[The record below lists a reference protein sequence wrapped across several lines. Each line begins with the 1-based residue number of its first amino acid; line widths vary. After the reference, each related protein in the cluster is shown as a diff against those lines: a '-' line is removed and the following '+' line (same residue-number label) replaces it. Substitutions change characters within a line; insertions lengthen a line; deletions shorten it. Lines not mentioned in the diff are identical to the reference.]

1 MWFLELANSTGKWIY
16 FFYAWLKMSN
26 RLPAMIYSA
35 PEQEE
40 VYELDFGENKPVSVR
55 RKTKAKHHEFD
66 DTVYS
71 KWNVLPD
78 ILLEDIFSRLSIRE
92 RYYASQVCRNW
103 NRIFYSKRIWETFVL
118 GDRTLTR
125 RKFNYYMGDQYVL
138 DHHRTQLCLHR
149 IARGFRRIIITK
161 MENFYNLYEFMTILS
176 YYGENFESLNR
187 IRTFEFT
194 FGCELDPEV
203 SQGREKVYGT
213 GGKLLEALK
222 RLLDDLKGLKNMSLQ
237 DLLLEKEEA
246 KYLLDDVV
254 YNCGETLKT
263 LKIVNCCK
271 ESYAMLH
278 PACFV
283 NLQKLTISPQHLG
296 DENLLLLADTKI
308 KDLYLIQTKLTEH
321 AVPVSF
327 KVWKECSKKSP
338 FLGIHHLL
346 EGPVDTQ
353 VIWQDGA
360 PVRSLV
366 YNTPEIKV
374 SVSCIFTASSIYCNT
389 LEVLAYLGLPDYNMQ
404 DNFEDRSDTALIL
417 LARCCPFLD
426 TLVIRDRI
434 STATILLLA
443 SQCRNLRRLIVRRN
457 ALIKKCDWPH
467 NPEWTD
473 SFYSWLRNTSVS
485 VEKTTEE
492 VRRMLETKWH
502 PLTDEEFKWF
512 KA

>member
-35 PEQEE
+35 PEEEE
-40 VYELDFGENKPVSVR
+40 VFELDFGESKPVSVR
-55 RKTKAKHHEFD
+55 RKTNAKYHEAD
-66 DTVYS
+66 DACYS

-78 ILLEDIFSRLSIRE
+78 ILLEDIFSRLTIRE
-92 RYYASQVCRNW
+92 RYYASQVCKNW

-176 YYGENFESLNR
+176 YYGENFESLNM

-203 SQGREKVYGT
+203 CQGREKVYGT

-222 RLLDDLKGLKNMSLQ
+222 RLLDDLKGLKHLSLQ
-237 DLLLEKEEA
+237 DLLLEREEA
-246 KYLLDDVV
+246 KCLLDDVV
-254 YNCGETLKT
+254 YNCCETLKT
-263 LKIVNCCK
+263 LKIVNCSK

-296 DENLLLLADTKI
+296 DEIMLLLADTKL
-308 KDLYLIQTKLTEH
+308 KDLYLLQTKLTEH

-338 FLGIHHLL
+338 FLRIHHLL
-346 EGPVDTQ
+346 DGPVDTQ
-353 VIWQDGA
+353 
-360 PVRSLV
+360 
-366 YNTPEIKV
+366 
-374 SVSCIFTASSIYCNT
+374 
-389 LEVLAYLGLPDYNMQ
+389 
-404 DNFEDRSDTALIL
+404 IL

-434 STATILLLA
+434 STATVLLLV

-457 ALIKKCDWPH
+457 ALIKKCDWPY
-467 NPEWTD
+467 NPEWTH
-473 SFYSWLRNTSVS
+473 SFYSWLRITSGS
-485 VEKTTEE
+485 LERTTEE
-492 VRRMLETKWH
+492 VRKMLETKWH
-502 PLTDEEFKWF
+502 PLKDEEFKWF
-512 KA
+512 KL